1 MLIIEPASAEDYRQ
15 YYELRW
21 KILRAPWQQPRGSER
36 DPLDEGSTHLMLV
49 DSIRRVTGVG
59 RLHFNSIR
67 EAQLRYMAI
76 DVMHQRSG
84 LGSQLLDALE
94 HRALLLGA
102 ASIVLDARESALGFY
117 CKHGYTVLQ
126 GEGHVLF
133 DRIAHVR
140 MVKQICGM
148 GTQGR

>member
-1 MLIIEPASAEDYRQ
+1 MLIVEPASAEDFRR

-36 DPLDEGSTHLMLV
+36 DSLDEDSTHLMLI
-49 DSIRRVTGVG
+49 DSARRLTGVG

-67 EAQLRYMAI
+67 EAQIRYMAI
-76 DVMHQRSG
+76 AVMRQRSG
-84 LGSQLLDALE
+84 FGSRLLEALA
-94 HRALLLGA
+94 HRAQVLGA

-117 CKHGYTVLQ
+117 RKRGYTAQ
-126 GEGHVLF
+126 GDGHVLF

-140 MVKQICGM
+140 MVKQISEMTG
-148 GTQGR
+148 QGR